1 MLIIWDF
8 DGVICDSDDIWAE
21 NWRKL
26 LKSEKGIE
34 ISEQEKRELLIGIS
48 EKDKAKRLESHF
60 SGLKI
65 DDAFKKKL
73 NELHDFGMKNL
84 LVLTNGVDK
93 IFADS
98 RFKQCIATGGNQY
111 QNDTKN
117 HTVGIDK
124 YFSKNNCFT
133 VDMVEKGKPN
143 PDIFLLA
150 AEKMQVSASD
160 CIIIEDSLE
169 GIRGGKNAGMKVFAF
184 CGAKANNNPEYKHKC
199 LLVGADKVFDNM
211 EHLHTEL
218 VKLQN

>member
-1 MLIIWDF
+1 M
-8 DGVICDSDDIWAE
+8 
-21 NWRKL
+21 
-26 LKSEKGIE
+26 
-34 ISEQEKRELLIGIS
+34 
-48 EKDKAKRLESHF
+48 
-60 SGLKI
+60 
-65 DDAFKKKL
+65 
-73 NELHDFGMKNL
+73 
-84 LVLTNGVDK
+84 LTNGVDK

-111 QNDTKN
+111 QNDTKIIQSELIN
-117 HTVGIDK
+117 I
-124 YFSKNNCFT
+124 FKNNCFT
-133 VDMVEKGKPN
+133 ADMVEKGKPN

-184 CGAKANNNPEYKHKC
+184 CGAKANNNPKYKQKC

-218 VKLQN
+218 IKLQN

>member
-1 MLIIWDF
+1 MQRENYMLIIWDF
-8 DGVICDSDDIWAE
+8 DGVICDSDDTWAE

-26 LKSEKGIE
+26 LKSEKDIE

-124 YFSKNNCFT
+124 YFSKKI
-133 VDMVEKGKPN
+133 VLQQIWLK
-143 PDIFLLA
+143 
-150 AEKMQVSASD
+150 
-160 CIIIEDSLE
+160 
-169 GIRGGKNAGMKVFAF
+169 
-184 CGAKANNNPEYKHKC
+184 KANLIQIYFYLWLKKC
-199 LLVGADKVFDNM
+199 KF
-211 EHLHTEL
+211 LHQT
-218 VKLQN
+218 V